1 MENKVQN
8 LNWTG
13 ICDPWVHLSALPLS
27 CWVTLGKLFHL
38 PMCKSPTYK
47 KEVMVYISLVLSTCV
62 RNATEKKAH
71 FKLNKWPSPFQFFM
85 LQHLFFLPCT
95 LGQLLKADE
104 AYHQLVS
111 EWFLFSCLWP
121 RSGWSAPRSAPT
133 WLQPTFYLAVPISH
147 HFSLKWPKTVLLN
160 PYLCSP
166 SDTADR
172 LFSEH
177 HLPASWSVVF
187 WSPSLLGSTYQQCQ
201 MCWQCGL
208 LVSLSPAL
216 AFPSGF
222 SCPESAPPLLTTS
235 GLHGWYPGMSLCLAA
250 SSGISLAFD
259 NIHGST
265 FKILHIPVIF

>member
-85 LQHLFFLPCT
+85 LQHLFFLSCT

-104 AYHQLVS
+104 AFTNWFQSGSSSLACDQDLADLLQDLVLLDCS
-111 EWFLFSCLWP
+111 LLF
-121 RSGWSAPRSAPT
+121 T
-133 WLQPTFYLAVPISH
+133 WLFKFLTIFPWSG
-147 HFSLKWPKTVLLN
+147 PK
-160 PYLCSP
+160 
-166 SDTADR
+166 
-172 LFSEH
+172 
-177 HLPASWSVVF
+177 
-187 WSPSLLGSTYQQCQ
+187 QC
-201 MCWQCGL
+201 C
-208 LVSLSPAL
+208 
-216 AFPSGF
+216 
-222 SCPESAPPLLTTS
+222 
-235 GLHGWYPGMSLCLAA
+235 
-250 SSGISLAFD
+250 
-259 NIHGST
+259 
-265 FKILHIPVIF
+265 